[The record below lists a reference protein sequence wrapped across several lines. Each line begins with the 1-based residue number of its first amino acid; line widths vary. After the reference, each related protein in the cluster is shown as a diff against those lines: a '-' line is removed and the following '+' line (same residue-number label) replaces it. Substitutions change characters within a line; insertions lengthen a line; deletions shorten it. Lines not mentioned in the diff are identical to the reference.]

1 MADDT
6 AKKDYE
12 KADAEYM
19 EGPKRSLEQFGSV
32 IMTSSKFLNSA
43 KLRDIYAQ
51 EGLRRNGYDVP
62 PTYMVYQASRALSE
76 LSDEAEIDALI
87 AKEKETKPDFAA
99 WLDAR
104 VLSDFTLDELS
115 AYAPDTLGGIV
126 HAYFASRP
134 GFELNFTNR
143 GLEATSDY
151 KYLQKQRTLAHDIE
165 HMISGFGPNPVGEY
179 ALIACNLKAYYNY
192 FSPPLACELT
202 RMTGFLLST
211 GLMKVNLH
219 YPTVAGDMF
228 DGIRRGV
235 DMGDQLKRPLLVTD
249 WRAYLGWT
257 IPDIR
262 GGRVNDGSPSRKSGP
277 GSTPTP

>member
-12 KADAEYM
+12 KLDAEYM

-62 PTYMVYQASRALSE
+62 PTYMVYQASRALAE
-76 LSDEAEIDALI
+76 LTDESEIDALI
-87 AKEKETKPDFAA
+87 ATEKESKPDFAA

-115 AYAPDTLGGIV
+115 GFAPGTLGGIV

-143 GLEATSDY
+143 GLEPTSDY

-165 HMISGFGPNPVGEY
+165 HMISGFEPNPVGEY

-192 FSPPLACELT
+192 FSPDLACELT

-219 YPTVAGDMF
+219 YPTVAGAVLT
-228 DGIRRGV
+228 GIQMGT
-235 DMGDQLKRPLLVTD
+235 DMGDSLKRPLLVTN
-249 WRAYLGWT
+249 WRAYLDWT
-257 IPDIR
+257 IADIPAR
-262 GGRVNDGSPSRKSGP
+262 I
-277 GSTPTP
+277 